1 MAQTNPASLVKT
13 VRGLQ
18 DHLLQVWLVSAVL
31 AFSSHEFLACSHLG
45 LQEPGQAGTTRAP

>member
-31 AFSSHEFLACSHLG
+31 AFSSHEFLACSHSG